1 MTIAV
6 EDVTGGE
13 VKVNLAIDKIPFIS
27 TEFDLCDIAS
37 DAKLSCPIKAGQH
50 TLFVSQSIPDE
61 APSVSEHIFLLAMF
75 VVHAEVNC

>member
-1 MTIAV
+1 MVSHDNHMTIAE

-37 DAKLSCPIKAGQH
+37 QANLECPIKAGQH
-50 TLFVSQSIPDE
+50 MLTVTQQIPDE
-61 APSVSEHIFLLAMF
+61 APSV
-75 VVHAEVNC
+75 